1 MQTISS
7 SKDSIRHEFII
18 THILL
23 NAFFPYSEEAIQ
35 AFSNIEQ
42 KARMSWTD
50 VKRGKSEKEVI
61 ALFVIKTLHYK
72 HIIIKCRYKNVL
84 LSKNRNHWLIQN
96 TIKKTECR
104 IPIHLNT
111 TSVLAWK
118 HYLKVINGIHSSVK
132 NDTFSLFFGQLSWFL
147 SHYP

>member
-1 MQTISS
+1 MQNISS

-61 ALFVIKTLHYK
+61 ALFVIKALHYK

-84 LSKNRNHWLIQN
+84 LSKTEIVGSFKTQLKRQN
-96 TIKKTECR
+96 AGFPFI
-104 IPIHLNT
+104 
-111 TSVLAWK
+111 
-118 HYLKVINGIHSSVK
+118 
-132 NDTFSLFFGQLSWFL
+132 
-147 SHYP
+147 